1 MKQETVKRIVA
12 MIEKEEPNTN
22 ILLMTSNEN
31 AGVSSILCG
40 DDMSIAK
47 AILVTMFDYA
57 NPKYAN
63 DIYGIVKNIIV
74 NLLNNPSPMSND
86 IVAVLKEKIKEYEK

>member
-1 MKQETVKRIVA
+1 MKQETIKRIVA

-22 ILLMTSNEN
+22 ILLMTSNKN

-40 DDMSIAK
+40 DGMSIAK

-63 DIYGIVKNIIV
+63 DIYGIVKNVAV

>member
-1 MKQETVKRIVA
+1 MKQETIKRIVA
-12 MIEKEEPNTN
+12 MIEKEEPNTD
-22 ILLMTSNEN
+22 ILLVASNEN
-31 AGVSSILCG
+31 SGVSSILCG
-40 DDMSIAK
+40 NDMSIAK

-63 DIYGIVKNIIV
+63 DIYGIVKNVVI

-86 IVAVLKEKIKEYEK
+86 MVAALKEKIKEYEK

>member
-1 MKQETVKRIVA
+1 MKQETIKRIVA

-22 ILLMTSNEN
+22 ILLVTSNEN

-40 DDMSIAK
+40 GDMSIAK

-63 DIYGIVKNIIV
+63 DIYGIVKNVVV

>member
-1 MKQETVKRIVA
+1 MKQETIKRIVA

-63 DIYGIVKNIIV
+63 DIYGIVKNVAV